1 MKAGL
6 LAALCALAL
15 PAASALGQ
23 ERCGLA
29 RDLVARALERI
40 TAPERQDE
48 VEDALQL
55 VKHAIERCP
64 ASGDAWYYRSL
75 FERKLKRIPQA
86 EFALRQARAAGSE
99 ALANGADPFR
109 LSSPPGEPPSKVVRE
124 KWALVVGIGKFRD
137 RGAPPLR
144 YTAKD
149 ARDFAATLVDER
161 FGRFRPD
168 HVKTLFDADATT
180 SRIKQELNWLARSAE
195 PDDLVVVF
203 VSSHGS
209 PRDMDTAG
217 ANYIVTHD
225 TEVDDPD
232 RLYATALPMVD
243 LAEVLRTRVRA
254 KRAAVFLD
262 TCHSGA
268 ALASLKPAAAAGPM
282 LDRMRQGAGRVIIA
296 SSQVNEQSWE
306 SDKLGNGYFT
316 YFLLQALRQ
325 GKGMTPVA
333 DLFRSL
339 RDHVAERV
347 QAEVRK
353 QQTPVMSR
361 SEEGAGAIVLGVAP
375 GAAMARLR

>member
-6 LAALCALAL
+6 LAALFGLAL
-15 PAASALGQ
+15 PAAPALAQ

-75 FERKLKRIPQA
+75 FERKLKRVPQA

-99 ALANGADPFR
+99 ALASGVDPFR
-109 LSSPPGEPPSKVVRE
+109 LSSPLGEPPSKVVRE

-137 RGAPPLR
+137 RGVPLLR

-180 SRIKQELNWLARSAE
+180 SRKAEL
-195 PDDLVVVF
+195 
-203 VSSHGS
+203 
-209 PRDMDTAG
+209 AG
-217 ANYIVTHD
+217 ALG
-225 TEVDDPD
+225 
-232 RLYATALPMVD
+232 R
-243 LAEVLRTRVRA
+243 
-254 KRAAVFLD
+254 
-262 TCHSGA
+262 
-268 ALASLKPAAAAGPM
+268 
-282 LDRMRQGAGRVIIA
+282 AGRPGGG
-296 SSQVNEQSWE
+296 
-306 SDKLGNGYFT
+306 LR
-316 YFLLQALRQ
+316 LQPRLAARHGHGRRQ
-325 GKGMTPVA
+325 LHRHPRYGG
-333 DLFRSL
+333 
-339 RDHVAERV
+339 
-347 QAEVRK
+347 
-353 QQTPVMSR
+353 
-361 SEEGAGAIVLGVAP
+361 
-375 GAAMARLR
+375 